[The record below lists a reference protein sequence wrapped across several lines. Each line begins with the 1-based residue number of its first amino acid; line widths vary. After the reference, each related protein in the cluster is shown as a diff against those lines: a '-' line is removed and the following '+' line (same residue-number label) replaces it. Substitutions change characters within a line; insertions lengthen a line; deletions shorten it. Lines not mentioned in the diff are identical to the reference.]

1 MTAGPDLPDAHP
13 DRPAALVVIPTY
25 EERETLPQLLPLLLD
40 GPAAIDVLVVDDN
53 SPDGT
58 GEWADSMAARDP
70 RVNVLHR
77 PGKQGLGGAYRAGL
91 GWGLDRGYDLLVE
104 MDADLSHDPIHLPEL
119 LAVATQA
126 DLVLGS
132 RYVPGGGTANWPWH
146 RRALSAGGNTYVRT
160 LTGIPVRDATSG
172 YRVFRRA
179 VLEEIG
185 LADLTSEGYSFQ
197 LETVLA
203 AHRAGFVV
211 REVPIRFVERTVG
224 ASKISRRIVVEAMAR
239 VVTWSMERPRH
250 PDRRHPRSVHA
261 AGAPQ
266 GPVA

>member
-1 MTAGPDLPDAHP
+1 MTAGPELPDDGD
-13 DRPAALVVIPTY
+13 DRPATLVVIPTY

-40 GPAAIDVLVVDDN
+40 GPTSIDVLVVDDN

-58 GEWADSMAARDP
+58 GEWADTVAAEDE

-77 PGKQGLGGAYRAGL
+77 PGKQGLGTAYRAGL
-91 GWGLDRGYDLLVE
+91 GWGLERGYELLVE
-104 MDADLSHDPIHLPEL
+104 MDADLSHDPIHLPAL
-119 LAVATQA
+119 LAAAEHA

-146 RRALSAGGNTYVRT
+146 RRALSAGGNIYVRT
-160 LTGIPVRDATSG
+160 LTGLPVHDATSG

-185 LADLTSEGYSFQ
+185 LAELTSEGYSFQ

-203 AHRAGFVV
+203 SHRAGFRV

-239 VVTWSMERPRH
+239 VVAWSLERPRH
-250 PDRRHPRSVHA
+250 PDGAHPRSVGA
-261 AGAPQ
+261 TAPQ